1 MSPISSNLLKEDTEV
16 LLPHEYDLSRLIGGE
31 VNLSR
36 AAYNEIYR
44 FTLMYSLAE
53 AKIPGM
59 NEGMGNTRNVV
70 MWLDSVVALDHD
82 FVEKV
87 FTHFRN
93 RYVTDDG
100 RINYRF
106 SRYLLPQNS
115 PVGAQARSTFEAL
128 LVNSGPDFIQRA
140 SCVFKVMF
148 RLRNNLFH
156 GAKWAYNLSDQEVN
170 FSLSSQLLLACLERT
185 KGITWQPN
193 S

>member
-1 MSPISSNLLKEDTEV
+1 MSPISNKLLKEDTEA
-16 LLPHEYDLSRLIGGE
+16 LLPHEDDLLKLIGDE

-53 AKIPGM
+53 AKIAGM
-59 NEGMGNTRNVV
+59 DEGMGNTRNVV
-70 MWLDSVVALDHD
+70 MWLENVGALDHD

-100 RINYRF
+100 HVNARF
-106 SRYLLPQNS
+106 SRYLLPKNS
-115 PVGAQARSTFEAL
+115 PVGAQARTTFEAL
-128 LVNSGPDFIQRA
+128 LVNSGPDFIERA

-170 FSLSSQLLLACLERT
+170 FHLSSQLLLTCLERT
-185 KGITWQPN
+185 KGITWQVD